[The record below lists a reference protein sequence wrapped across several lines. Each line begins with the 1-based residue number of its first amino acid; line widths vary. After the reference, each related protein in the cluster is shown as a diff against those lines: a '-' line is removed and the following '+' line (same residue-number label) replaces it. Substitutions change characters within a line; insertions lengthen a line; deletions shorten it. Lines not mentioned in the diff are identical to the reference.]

1 MVVAKINLINNYFF
15 NCIFNKIIEGK
26 IIKNIKNNSWFITK
40 NNIGNLEINSN
51 LLKLFINLNLF
62 QYM

>member
-1 MVVAKINLINNYFF
+1 MVVAKISLINNYFF

>member
-1 MVVAKINLINNYFF
+1 MVVAKISLINNYFF

-40 NNIGNLEINSN
+40 KHYWEFRS
-51 LLKLFINLNLF
+51 KF
-62 QYM
+62 